1 MALADSRAKTF
12 AEQPVLRSKDRGMRN
27 NSPSRQRG
35 FTMIELL
42 IVIIVIGILAAIAIP
57 LYMSQRTKAKDAAV
71 KEGVHVVQV
80 GVVSWA
86 ADHEGDPN
94 EGYPGDGDVTSVKW
108 NGLPTEF
115 SAYVKPWPTN
125 PFTGEPMRGSYDVGN
140 YTYHCPVRT
149 NDRTWYL
156 GMPDYALFGHLS
168 TGKTFPS
175 Q

>member
-1 MALADSRAKTF
+1 MRSSNLSR
-12 AEQPVLRSKDRGMRN
+12 RH
-27 NSPSRQRG
+27 G

-71 KEGVHVVQV
+71 KEGVHVIQV

-86 ADHEGDPN
+86 ADHGGDPN
-94 EGYPGDGDVTSVKW
+94 EGYPLTNEVNLLDWKDR
-108 NGLPTEF
+108 PTEF

-125 PFTGEPMRGSYDVGN
+125 PFTGAPMRGSWDVGN
-140 YTYHCPVRT
+140 YTYHCPASTDPRD
-149 NDRTWYL
+149 DRPWYL